1 MVAPRMKNIFPLL
14 LQVTT
19 VFVTACMVGIHAQ
32 AETVPTRQELK
43 AKAEEVFGDPKNA
56 TRLVPDGRVWV
67 DGKRGLVVVDGYV
80 TLRKG
85 QLEMLACPSGT
96 KEHESIIA
104 VFAAARHVHAGLLAA
119 GAEQGAPTRF
129 EPYRPA
135 TGTTIKVSVLY
146 RDAEGKNHVD
156 SGQKWIRRMG
166 TNKEMPY
173 DWVFA
178 GSGFYKDVDTGEA
191 LYLGDSGDLVCVANF
206 PTATMDLAVE
216 SAAAN
221 SGLVFE
227 AFTDNIPPM
236 YTLVRMVLQVS
247 DAEPR
252 RDSDVEPAI
261 QVPAAKPQDNQA
273 TAAKSDAKTTDVKTT
288 DSKATGPKSDELR
301 AEQKT
306 QEKALE
312 KSKNASDQDINPED
326 ILRSKDTK

>member
-1 MVAPRMKNIFPLL
+1 MYAPRTKNNYPSL
-14 LQVTT
+14 LQWASILVITCT
-19 VFVTACMVGIHAQ
+19 VGIHAR
-32 AETVPTRQELK
+32 AEPIPTREELLN
-43 AKAEEVFGDPKNA
+43 KAEALFGEPKNA
-56 TRLVPDGRVWV
+56 TRLVPDGRIWV
-67 DGKRGLVVVDGYV
+67 DGKRGLVIVDGYV

-85 QLEMLACPSGT
+85 QLEMLACPTGT

-135 TGTTIKVSVLY
+135 TGTTIKISALY

-156 SGQKWIRRMG
+156 PAQKWIRRMG

-178 GSGFYKDVDTGEA
+178 GSGFYKDVDTGEQR
-191 LYLGDSGDLVCVANF
+191 YLGDSGDLICVANF

-227 AFTDNIPPM
+227 AFTENIPPM
-236 YTLVRMVLQVS
+236 HTLVRLVLKVS

-252 RDSDVEPAI
+252 RESDSESDAAPEI
-261 QVPAAKPQDNQA
+261 QVPAAKPAVGSTEKQSTEKQSTEKKA
-273 TAAKSDAKTTDVKTT
+273 ESKTSAPRAMKAEPKASDP
-288 DSKATGPKSDELR
+288 GINLDELVQPT
-301 AEQKT
+301 ETK
-306 QEKALE
+306 K
-312 KSKNASDQDINPED
+312 KPASN
-326 ILRSKDTK
+326 

>member
-1 MVAPRMKNIFPLL
+1 MYAPRIKNIFPLFSYSAWILVITCTVGFNALAESIPTREEL
-14 LQVTT
+14 LTK
-19 VFVTACMVGIHAQ
+19 
-32 AETVPTRQELK
+32 AETT
-43 AKAEEVFGDPKNA
+43 FGEPKNA

-67 DGKRGLVVVDGYV
+67 DGKRGLVIVDGYV

-85 QLEMLACPSGT
+85 QLEMLACPTGT

-104 VFAAARHVHAGLLAA
+104 VFAAARHIHAGLLAA
-119 GAEQGAPTRF
+119 GAEQGAPTKF

-146 RDAEGKNHVD
+146 RDSEGKNHVD
-156 SGQKWIRRMG
+156 PAQKWIRRMG

-178 GSGFYKDVDTGEA
+178 GSGFYKDVDTGEQR
-191 LYLGDSGDLVCVANF
+191 YLGDSGDLICVANF

-227 AFTDNIPPM
+227 AFTENIPPM
-236 YTLVRMVLQVS
+236 HTLVRLVLKVS

-252 RDSDVEPAI
+252 RDSDVDSGV
-261 QVPAAKPQDNQA
+261 QVPAAKSAEDFAKKQTTPN
-273 TAAKSDAKTTDVKTT
+273 KSDSNAK
-288 DSKATGPKSDELR
+288 APE
-301 AEQKT
+301 T
-306 QEKALE
+306 QEKAS
-312 KSKNASDQDINPED
+312 KSSDQEIRLEELIPSIESRQKNDA
-326 ILRSKDTK
+326 K

>member
-1 MVAPRMKNIFPLL
+1 MYVPRMKNIFPSLSHWASIL
-14 LQVTT
+14 VITCT
-19 VFVTACMVGIHAQ
+19 VGIHAR
-32 AETVPTRQELK
+32 AEPIPTREELLN
-43 AKAEEVFGDPKNA
+43 KAEALFGDPKNA

-67 DGKRGLVVVDGYV
+67 DGKRGLVIVDGYV

-85 QLEMLACPSGT
+85 QLEMLACPTGT

-119 GAEQGAPTRF
+119 GAEQGAPTQF

-135 TGTTIKVSVLY
+135 TGTTIKISALY

-156 SGQKWIRRMG
+156 PAQKWVRRMG

-178 GSGFYKDVDTGEA
+178 GSGFYKDVDTGEQR
-191 LYLGDSGDLVCVANF
+191 YLGDSGDLICVANF

-227 AFTDNIPPM
+227 AFTENIPPM
-236 YTLVRMVLQVS
+236 HTLVRLVLKVS

-252 RDSDVEPAI
+252 RESDVDPGI
-261 QVPAAKPQDNQA
+261 QVPPAKPAVGSTEKQTTEKQTPENKPDSKTDTKAIAPKSQERNPKAIDQDVNLEDMIPSIESR
-273 TAAKSDAKTTDVKTT
+273 KKPDAK
-288 DSKATGPKSDELR
+288 
-301 AEQKT
+301 
-306 QEKALE
+306 
-312 KSKNASDQDINPED
+312 
-326 ILRSKDTK
+326 